1 MHIQRDPHALFMP
14 ATRMLR
20 NTQVRHRMEALRDN
34 GRMSHDLS
42 PAQARARALR
52 GALLIDI
59 RQPHERVSGQAEGAL
74 AIAQADLEQA
84 PAQHLPD
91 RDCDILLI
99 CQSGKRSAQ
108 TAAQLREQGYPHA
121 LSVLGGTTA
130 WSRDGLPLVRPTLP
144 PDEVDFL
151 ERYSRHLRLP
161 QVGID
166 GQQRLARARVLLIGA
181 GGLGS
186 PAAFYLAAAGIGHLR
201 IADDDVVD
209 RSNLQRQ
216 ILHTE
221 DSVGVAKVVSAAQ
234 RIAALNPRVQ
244 VDAIQTRVTASNVEA
259 LLQDVDVVVDGADNF
274 AARYL
279 LNDACVKLG
288 KPLVYGAVQQFEGQ
302 LSVFD
307 AGRHRGQLP
316 CYRRSV
322 SRTAAAGVRTQL
334 RRSRCARCA
343 ARGDRPV
350 AGCRGDQA
358 LAWARRQPGRAPAQ
372 LRRIGHALSRDP
384 PAARSA
390 VPGVRTRHG
399 ISRLCR
405 LRHLLRH
412 ASLTHGG

>member
-42 PAQARARALR
+42 PAQARARALH

-316 CYRRSV
+316 CYRCLFPEPPPPEFAPSC
-322 SRTAAAGVRTQL
+322 AEAGVLGVLPGVIGLLQATEAIKL
-334 RRSRCARCA
+334 LLGL
-343 ARGDRPV
+343 GDSL
-350 AGCRGDQA
+350 AGRLLSFDA
-358 LAWARRQPGRAPAQ
+358 LAMRFREIRLPPDPQCPVCAPGTAFPGYADYATFCGTPA
-372 LRRIGHALSRDP
+372 
-384 PAARSA
+384 
-390 VPGVRTRHG
+390 
-399 ISRLCR
+399 
-405 LRHLLRH
+405 
-412 ASLTHGG
+412 

>member
-42 PAQARARALR
+42 PAQARARALH

-186 PAAFYLAAAGIGHLR
+186 PAAFYLAAAGVGHLR
-201 IADDDVVD
+201 MADDDVVD

-316 CYRRSV
+316 CYRCLFPEPPPPEFAPSC
-322 SRTAAAGVRTQL
+322 AEAGVLGVLPGVIGLLQATEAIKL
-334 RRSRCARCA
+334 LLGL
-343 ARGDRPV
+343 GDSL
-350 AGCRGDQA
+350 AGRLLSFDA
-358 LAWARRQPGRAPAQ
+358 LAIRFREIRLPPDPQCPVCAPGTAFPGYADYATFCGTPA
-372 LRRIGHALSRDP
+372 
-384 PAARSA
+384 
-390 VPGVRTRHG
+390 
-399 ISRLCR
+399 
-405 LRHLLRH
+405 
-412 ASLTHGG
+412 

>member
-1 MHIQRDPHALFMP
+1 
-14 ATRMLR
+14 
-20 NTQVRHRMEALRDN
+20 MEALRDN

-42 PAQARARALR
+42 PAQARARALH

-108 TAAQLREQGYPHA
+108 TAAHLREQGYPHA

-144 PDEVDFL
+144 PDEADFL

-186 PAAFYLAAAGIGHLR
+186 PAAFYLAAAGVGHLR
-201 IADDDVVD
+201 MADDDVVD

-244 VDAIQTRVTASNVEA
+244 VDAIQTRVTASNIEA

-316 CYRRSV
+316 CYRCLFPEPPPPEFAPSC
-322 SRTAAAGVRTQL
+322 AEAGVLGVLPGVIGLLQATEAIKL
-334 RRSRCARCA
+334 LLGL
-343 ARGDRPV
+343 GDSL
-350 AGCRGDQA
+350 AGRLLSFDA
-358 LAWARRQPGRAPAQ
+358 LAMRFREIRLPPDPQCPVCAPGTAFPGYADYASFCGTPA
-372 LRRIGHALSRDP
+372 
-384 PAARSA
+384 
-390 VPGVRTRHG
+390 
-399 ISRLCR
+399 
-405 LRHLLRH
+405 
-412 ASLTHGG
+412 

>member
-42 PAQARARALR
+42 PAQARARALH

-186 PAAFYLAAAGIGHLR
+186 PAAFYLAAAGVGHLR
-201 IADDDVVD
+201 MADDDVVD

-288 KPLVYGAVQQFEGQ
+288 KPLVYGAVQQFEVQ

-316 CYRRSV
+316 CYRCLFPEPPPPEFAPSC
-322 SRTAAAGVRTQL
+322 AEAGVLGVLPGVIGLLQATEAIKL
-334 RRSRCARCA
+334 LLGL
-343 ARGDRPV
+343 GDSL
-350 AGCRGDQA
+350 AGRLLSFDA
-358 LAWARRQPGRAPAQ
+358 LAMRFREIRLPPDPQCPVCAPGTAFPGYADYATFCGTPA
-372 LRRIGHALSRDP
+372 
-384 PAARSA
+384 
-390 VPGVRTRHG
+390 
-399 ISRLCR
+399 
-405 LRHLLRH
+405 
-412 ASLTHGG
+412 

>member
-1 MHIQRDPHALFMP
+1 MPIQRDPHALFMQ
-14 ATRMLR
+14 ATHMLR

-42 PAQARARALR
+42 PAQARARALH

-186 PAAFYLAAAGIGHLR
+186 PAAFYLAAAGVGHLR
-201 IADDDVVD
+201 MADDDVVD

-316 CYRRSV
+316 CYRCLFPEPPPPEFAPSC
-322 SRTAAAGVRTQL
+322 AEAGVLGVLPGVIGLLQATEAIKL
-334 RRSRCARCA
+334 LLGL
-343 ARGDRPV
+343 GDSL
-350 AGCRGDQA
+350 AGRLLSFDA
-358 LAWARRQPGRAPAQ
+358 LAMRFREIRLPPDPQCPVCAPGTAFPGYADYATFCGTPA
-372 LRRIGHALSRDP
+372 
-384 PAARSA
+384 
-390 VPGVRTRHG
+390 
-399 ISRLCR
+399 
-405 LRHLLRH
+405 
-412 ASLTHGG
+412 

>member
-1 MHIQRDPHALFMP
+1 
-14 ATRMLR
+14 
-20 NTQVRHRMEALRDN
+20 MEALRDN

-42 PAQARARALR
+42 PAKARARALH

-59 RQPHERVSGQAEGAL
+59 RQPHERVNGQAEGAL

-91 RDCDILLI
+91 RDRDILLI

-186 PAAFYLAAAGIGHLR
+186 PAAFYLAAAGVGHLR

-221 DSVGVAKVVSAAQ
+221 DSVGVSKVVSAAQ

-244 VDAIQTRVTASNVEA
+244 VDAMQTRVTASNVEA

-316 CYRRSV
+316 CYRCLFPEPPPPEFAPSC
-322 SRTAAAGVRTQL
+322 AEAGVLGVLPGVIGLLQATEAIKL
-334 RRSRCARCA
+334 LLGLS
-343 ARGDRPV
+343 DSL
-350 AGCRGDQA
+350 AGRLLSFDA
-358 LAWARRQPGRAPAQ
+358 LAMRFREIRLPPDPQCPVCAPGTAFPGYADYATFCGTPA
-372 LRRIGHALSRDP
+372 
-384 PAARSA
+384 
-390 VPGVRTRHG
+390 
-399 ISRLCR
+399 
-405 LRHLLRH
+405 
-412 ASLTHGG
+412 